1 MQETIL
7 LLNETR
13 SILDSNKESWTQLGE
28 DVVVS
33 SCKFLLTCASQV
45 TEAANASINLP
56 QTADLYYQYLQHSSL
71 VVRQHTLQYISD
83 HRDVLC
89 WEKDGITQLVV
100 NLVSVEVDE
109 NILVVLYPV
118 LTKVV
123 NMQCLCKGSCSELH
137 RRAMHLATR
146 KHVR

>member
-7 LLNETR
+7 LLHETR
-13 SILDSNKESWTQLGE
+13 SILDFNKDGWTQLEE

-33 SCKFLLTCASQV
+33 SCKFLFTCASKI
-45 TEAANASINLP
+45 TEAANTGVNLS
-56 QTADLYYQYLQHSSL
+56 QSADLCCQYLQHNSL
-71 VVRQHTLQYISD
+71 AVRQNTLQYISD

-89 WEKDGITQLVV
+89 WEEDGITQLVV
-100 NLVSVEVDE
+100 NLVSSEVDE

-123 NMQCLCKGSCSELH
+123 NMQCLCKGSCSELY
-137 RRAMHLATR
+137 RRAMQVVTR
-146 KHVR
+146 KRVR

>member
-33 SCKFLLTCASQV
+33 SCKFFLTCASQV
-45 TEAANASINLP
+45 TEAANADVNLP
-56 QTADLYYQYLQHSSL
+56 QTADLYCQYLQHGSL
-71 VVRQHTLQYISD
+71 SVRQHTLQYISD

-89 WEKDGITQLVV
+89 LAEDGITKLVV
-100 NLVSVEVDE
+100 NLASSEVDE
-109 NILVVLYPV
+109 NVLVVLYPV

-123 NMQCLCKGSCSELH
+123 NMQCLCKGSCSELY
-137 RRAMHLATR
+137 RKAMHLVTR